1 MRPLKS
7 GLAKAF
13 TKLRPSLLMALLLP
27 VLSGAHAQPYNIEP
41 ALGESVY
48 FSVPRTA
55 GQPSLEVSVFDSR
68 NPEAAR
74 PLVVLNHG
82 MVPGG
87 PRFNPRYRPDPLIR
101 YFTAR
106 GYVVVAP
113 MRAGYADSSG
123 LPRDPFCAA
132 TYDFAQAE
140 ADSIRAAVDD
150 VLSRQASLRVDPRR
164 VLVVGHSAGGL
175 SSLAYAAR
183 PAAGV
188 RGVIS
193 LAGGW
198 RSAAHVSWCDWG
210 PRASSAFQRL
220 GQQVRVPSL
229 WQYASNDNDFFPSSL
244 ARGWAQAYAS
254 GGAPL
259 TFVSL
264 DNVDTRR
271 VSAHALWEDQ
281 PNMDRAAADLDRFL
295 VSLGLPATPAWAS
308 ALGGNDP
315 LPQGINANLLP
326 DLVAGSTLPQPASA
340 AAQQAFETFK
350 QLPQRPRAFVMSL
363 DGNWFFYR
371 SGTFRP
377 ANEMLRACRQAANM
391 ACRVIAQGEK
401 MVGQLNL
408 SEPNDKP

>member
-1 MRPLKS
+1 
-7 GLAKAF
+7 
-13 TKLRPSLLMALLLP
+13 
-27 VLSGAHAQPYNIEP
+27 
-41 ALGESVY
+41 
-48 FSVPRTA
+48 
-55 GQPSLEVSVFDSR
+55 
-68 NPEAAR
+68 
-74 PLVVLNHG
+74 VLNHG
-82 MVPGG
+82 LTPGG
-87 PRFNPRYRPDPLIR
+87 PRSNARYRPDALIR

-123 LPRDPFCAA
+123 LPSDPYCAV
-132 TYDFAQAE
+132 TYDFAQKE

-150 VLSRQASLRVDPRR
+150 VLSRQAALRIDPQR
-164 VLVVGHSAGGL
+164 VLVVGHSVGGL
-175 SSLAYAAR
+175 SSLAYATR
-183 PAAGV
+183 PATGV
-188 RGVIS
+188 LGVVN

-198 RSAAHVSWCDWG
+198 RAAANVSWCDWSA
-210 PRASSAFQRL
+210 RATSAFQRL
-220 GQQVRVPSL
+220 GLQVRVPSL
-229 WQYASNDNDFFPSSL
+229 WQYASNDSDFFPSQL
-244 ARGWAQAYAS
+244 ARGWAQAYAG

-264 DNVDTRR
+264 DSVDTRR
-271 VSAHALWEDQ
+271 VTAHVLWEDQ

-295 VSLGLPATPAWAS
+295 VSLGLPATPIWAS
-308 ALGGNDP
+308 PLGGNDP
-315 LPQGINANLLP
+315 WPAGINPNLLP

-340 AAQQAFETFK
+340 AAQQGFEAFK

-391 ACRVIAQGEK
+391 ACRVVAQGEK
-401 MVGQLNL
+401 MAWPLNL